1 MSEDT
6 AFTWSSY
13 DQHKVQIESELR
25 WKIAELI
32 EQKIDA
38 SRTNEIL
45 SDYVLGLQLAKAI
58 VLDLDT
64 NKSSNLEHPELF

>member
-1 MSEDT
+1 MTEINSI
-6 AFTWSSY
+6 TWSSY

-25 WKIAELI
+25 WKIAEVI
-32 EQKIDA
+32 EQKIDI

-58 VLDLDT
+58 VLDLDRPE
-64 NKSSNLEHPELF
+64 SSNLEHPALF